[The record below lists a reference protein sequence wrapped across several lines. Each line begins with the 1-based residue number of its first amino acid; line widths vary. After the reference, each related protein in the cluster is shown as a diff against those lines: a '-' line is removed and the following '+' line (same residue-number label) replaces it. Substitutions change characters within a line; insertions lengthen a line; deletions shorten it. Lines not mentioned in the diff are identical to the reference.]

1 MAFLRIALSSE
12 PVTIGVLMDSFG
24 VSRNTVIADVHE
36 IRESLDSLGLS
47 LSSVAAAG
55 YEGQAL
61 RSSRTPGTPMT
72 QSAFCKPHSSG

>member
-24 VSRNTVIADVHE
+24 VSRNTVIADVRE
-36 IRESLDSLGLS
+36 IRESLDSLGLL

-55 YEGQAL
+55 YEVLGDEITI
-61 RSSRTPGTPMT
+61 RKRIWSSLKELADLARP
-72 QSAFCKPHSSG
+72 

>member
-55 YEGQAL
+55 YEVLGD
-61 RSSRTPGTPMT
+61 
-72 QSAFCKPHSSG
+72 